1 MSFAPWMCQS
11 IPCWRIFSI
20 EAIFLPPGVMPPPRK
35 VVELPEL
42 QPYIA
47 DFGKDGD
54 FCLCAVQGTQVIGA
68 AWCRYLQGY
77 GSVEDMP
84 ELAVS
89 LLPSFRGKGIGTVLL
104 EKFLE
109 EIKQRNLP
117 GISLS
122 VQKEN
127 PAHRLYERLGFEI
140 VREQADTWVMVYHV

>member
-1 MSFAPWMCQS
+1 MDYSELNLIGSSSPHIRTKTGTNS
-11 IPCWRIFSI
+11 II
-20 EAIFLPPGVMPPPRK
+20 
-35 VVELPEL
+35 
-42 QPYIA
+42 
-47 DFGKDGD
+47 
-54 FCLCAVQGTQVIGA
+54 
-68 AWCRYLQGY
+68 

>member
-1 MSFAPWMCQS
+1 MPEPKA
-11 IPCWRIFSI
+11 
-20 EAIFLPPGVMPPPRK
+20 VMP
-35 VVELPEL
+35 
-42 QPYIA
+42 IA
-47 DFGKDGD
+47 YTG
-54 FCLCAVQGTQVIGA
+54 LSEQE
-68 AWCRYLQGY
+68 Y
-77 GSVEDMP
+77 
-84 ELAVS
+84 
-89 LLPSFRGKGIGTVLL
+89 